1 VPRGN
6 RALTWTVHDSRD
18 SADARILTMNFGAS
32 GEIALDCKMY
42 SRWPLRD
49 LADRSS
55 KHALE
60 DGRVW
65 LATKK
70 DILRDE
76 LL

>member
-1 VPRGN
+1 
-6 RALTWTVHDSRD
+6 
-18 SADARILTMNFGAS
+18 M
-32 GEIALDCKMY
+32 LDTAYLLGKR
-42 SRWPLRD
+42 SRD

-60 DGRVW
+60 DGRVR